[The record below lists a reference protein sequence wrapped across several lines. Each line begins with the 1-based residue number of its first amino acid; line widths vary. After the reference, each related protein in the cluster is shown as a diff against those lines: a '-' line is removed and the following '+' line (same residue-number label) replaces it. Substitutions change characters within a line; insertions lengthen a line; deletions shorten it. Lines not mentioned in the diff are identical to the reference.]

1 VLEIRV
7 PLHVS
12 SRFWGSLAVG
22 FSLARIHPEVGAI
35 ERRAVLVALMLM
47 LVNSLLTAVYVETLI
62 RPVLHLHRIMKTA
75 SRGDLT
81 VRAEHGRGDE
91 VAELGGAF
99 NAMMDELQRARER
112 DKAQEV
118 QLAQAEKMA
127 AIGTL
132 AAGVAHE
139 VNNPLA
145 GILTCLDMI
154 ESSPDDAAAR
164 ERYLG
169 LVRSGIK
176 RIEHIVR
183 NLLDFS
189 RPREIERRL
198 TSMNERV
205 ARVVELVAFQL
216 RSGRVEVRPEL
227 AADGVHVL
235 ADPFQMEQMLLN
247 LVLNAIQA
255 MPKGG
260 TLTVRTRR
268 LDDRVLVEVIDTGV
282 GIPEAHRSR
291 VFDPF
296 FTTREIGKG
305 TGLGLAVSYNLVK
318 AHGGTIDLD
327 SEPGKGTVARVT
339 LPAAAAP
346 DAREGIA

>member
-1 VLEIRV
+1 
-7 PLHVS
+7 
-12 SRFWGSLAVG
+12 
-22 FSLARIHPEVGAI
+22 
-35 ERRAVLVALMLM
+35 
-47 LVNSLLTAVYVETLI
+47 
-62 RPVLHLHRIMKTA
+62 
-75 SRGDLT
+75 
-81 VRAEHGRGDE
+81 
-91 VAELGGAF
+91 
-99 NAMMDELQRARER
+99 
-112 DKAQEV
+112 
-118 QLAQAEKMA
+118 MA

-145 GILTCLDMI
+145 GMLTCLDMI
-154 ESSPDDAAAR
+154 ESNPDDAAAR
-164 ERYLG
+164 ARYLG
-169 LVRSGIK
+169 LVRSGIE
-176 RIEHIVR
+176 RIERIVR

-216 RSGRVEVRPEL
+216 RSGRVQVRPEL

-268 LDDRVLVEVIDTGV
+268 QDDRVLVEVIDTGV
-282 GIPEAHRSR
+282 GIPDAHRSR